1 MNGVHDLGGMQGFG
15 PVERERDEPVFHAP
29 WEAVVFAIRRSR
41 AVIRH
46 FTVDEFRHTIERMDP
61 AGYLGSTYYERWLDA
76 LVRVLAAKG
85 VVTIDEVEARAAAL
99 GAERAAPGL
108 SGEAPADAR
117 RAASRA
123 AHTTA
128 AAPRAEAPGGEGPVV
143 FVPPSSVRPAT
154 RAPRFAPGD
163 RVVTRSFHPTGHTR
177 LPRYARGKPGVIDRL
192 HGTHVFPDA
201 NAHGRGERPQPLY
214 SVRFEAV
221 ALWGESAE
229 PNQRVFLDLWESYLE
244 PTDGRRTGGR
254 REGPAAGV

>member
-46 FTVDEFRHTIERMDP
+46 FTIDEFRHTIERMEP

-85 VVTIDEVEARAAAL
+85 VLTLEEVEARAAAL
-99 GAERAAPGL
+99 GERGQAPEAVAAPAG
-108 SGEAPADAR
+108 GAPAPA
-117 RAASRA
+117 ATPASRRGRPE
-123 AHTTA
+123 TA
-128 AAPRAEAPGGEGPVV
+128 SGEGPVV
-143 FVPPSSVRPAT
+143 FVPPSSVRAAT
-154 RAPRFAPGD
+154 RAARFAPGD
-163 RVVTRSFHPTGHTR
+163 HVVTRNAHPTGHTR

-201 NAHGRGERPQPLY
+201 NAHGRGEQPQPLY
-214 SVRFEAV
+214 SVRFEAT

-244 PTDGRRTGGR
+244 PANGRRGGA
-254 REGPAAGV
+254 AAGV